1 MSGSDR
7 QTDRIVRAWLEDGVT
22 QFPDRLLDGVLD
34 QIPDTRQRQ
43 PFRLA
48 GRFAQM
54 STSMRVA
61 LASVAA
67 MVVVAG
73 GAYLFAGGYVGA
85 PAATPTPTPTPIAT
99 PSPTADPRADQ
110 IPEPDIAL
118 EPGPYSY
125 YETLDQGELRVTLTV
140 PDGWTSHE
148 GWYVYR
154 APILVDDSG
163 VSVAVWSPTHG
174 ISLVF
179 PDPCGAQTRS
189 AGTTADELVAALE
202 DTNMVVG
209 SASPVSINGLTG
221 MEIRLATDEGIDVS
235 KCAGVDHLTP
245 WWGRWTAAGTEQTL
259 WIFDVAGGRVV
270 VEAAAEPLAD
280 ATQRAQMEQV
290 LQSVQIEV
298 N

>member
-34 QIPDTRQRQ
+34 QLPATRQRQ
-43 PFRLA
+43 PSWLT
-48 GRFAQM
+48 GRFALM
-54 STSMRVA
+54 STSLRIA
-61 LASVAA
+61 LAGAVAV
-67 MVVVAG
+67 VVVAG
-73 GAYLFAGGYVGA
+73 GAYLFAGRNAGA
-85 PAATPTPTPTPIAT
+85 PVATPTPTPVTT

-110 IPEPDIAL
+110 IPERDIAL

-179 PDPCGAQTRS
+179 PDPCGSQTRS
-189 AGTTADELVAALE
+189 SGTTADELVAVLE
-202 DTNMVVG
+202 DTNMVVDG
-209 SASPVSINGLTG
+209 PASPISVDGFTG
-221 MEIRLATDEGIDVS
+221 MEIHLATDDGIDVS

-280 ATQRAQMEQV
+280 ATQRSQMEQV
-290 LQSVQIEV
+290 LRSVRIEV